1 MLPMVRWHDG
11 LSAGLWKKLLPVEKV
26 REPMKQKA
34 PQPEQYDFFA
44 FLSRMRYIS
53 RWGLM
58 RNTVPENIQEHS
70 LDVAV
75 IAHALATIR
84 NTYFNGTLD
93 AARVAL
99 YGIFHDASEIFTGDM
114 PTPVKHFNPNF
125 KRSFH
130 QLEDRARRKLLAML
144 PPELSR
150 EYEPLFFF
158 EGEAEYVPLVK
169 AADKIAALAKC
180 IEEEKSGNLE
190 FRRARA
196 EHEENLSASPLPEV
210 RYFMEKF
217 LPGYRLSLDELNLG

>member
-1 MLPMVRWHDG
+1 VTLKKE
-11 LSAGLWKKLLPVEKV
+11 SA
-26 REPMKQKA
+26 
-34 PQPEQYDFFA
+34 EQYDFFA

-75 IAHALATIR
+75 LAHALAMIR

-93 AARVAL
+93 PGRAAL
-99 YGIFHDASEIFTGDM
+99 FGIFHDASEIFTGDM

-125 KRSFH
+125 KKSFH

-144 PPELSR
+144 PPELAQS
-150 EYEPLFFF
+150 YEPLFFF
-158 EGEAEYVPLVK
+158 EDQAEYVPLVK

-196 EHEENLSASPLPEV
+196 EHEENLSSSPLPEV

-217 LPGYRLSLDELNLG
+217 LPGYRLSLDELKLG

>member
-1 MLPMVRWHDG
+1 M
-11 LSAGLWKKLLPVEKV
+11 KEKN
-26 REPMKQKA
+26 A
-34 PQPEQYDFFA
+34 PSQQYDFFA

-75 IAHALATIR
+75 IAHALVMIR
-84 NTYFNGTLD
+84 NTYFGGTLNPD
-93 AARVAL
+93 RVAL
-99 YGIFHDASEIFTGDM
+99 FGIFHDASEIFTGDM

-144 PPELSR
+144 PPELAA

-158 EGEAEYVPLVK
+158 EADGEYVQLVK
-169 AADKIAALAKC
+169 AADKIAALVKC

-190 FRRARA
+190 FRRAGA
-196 EHEENLSASPLPEV
+196 EHQALLAASPLPEV

-217 LPGYRLSLDELNLG
+217 LPGFRLSLDELHLG

>member
-1 MLPMVRWHDG
+1 MTDITAK
-11 LSAGLWKKLLPVEKV
+11 S
-26 REPMKQKA
+26 
-34 PQPEQYDFFA
+34 EQYDFFA

-75 IAHALATIR
+75 ISHALVMIR
-84 NTYFNGTLD
+84 NTYFAGNLD
-93 AARVAL
+93 ASRAAL
-99 YGIFHDASEIFTGDM
+99 YAIFHDASEIFTGDM

-130 QLEDRARRKLLAML
+130 QLEDRAKRKLLAML
-144 PPELSR
+144 PPEMAA

-158 EGEAEYVPLVK
+158 EEQQEYAVLVK

-180 IEEEKSGNLE
+180 IEEGKSGNHE
-190 FRRARA
+190 FRKA
-196 EHEENLSASPLPEV
+196 ESEHFEQLSASPLPEV
-210 RYFMEKF
+210 RYFLDKF
-217 LPGYRLSLDELNLG
+217 LPGYRLSLDELKLG

>member
-1 MLPMVRWHDG
+1 
-11 LSAGLWKKLLPVEKV
+11 
-26 REPMKQKA
+26 MKQKA

-93 AARVAL
+93 AGRVAL

-130 QLEDRARRKLLAML
+130 QLEDKARRKLLAML
-144 PPELSR
+144 PPELAQ
-150 EYEPLFFF
+150 EYEALFFF
-158 EGEAEYVPLVK
+158 DEEGGEYASLVK
-169 AADKIAALAKC
+169 AADKIAALTKC

-190 FRRARA
+190 FRRAGA
-196 EHEENLSASPLPEV
+196 EHYEHLSASPLPEV

>member
-1 MLPMVRWHDG
+1 MTAQ
-11 LSAGLWKKLLPVEKV
+11 SKTK
-26 REPMKQKA
+26 
-34 PQPEQYDFFA
+34 PEQYDFFA

-58 RNTVPENIQEHS
+58 RSTVPENIQEHS

-75 IAHALATIR
+75 IAHALTMIR
-84 NTYFNGTLD
+84 NTYFEGSLD
-93 AARVAL
+93 PSRAAL

-130 QLEDRARRKLLAML
+130 QLEDRARRKLLDML
-144 PPELSR
+144 PPELAR

-158 EGEAEYVPLVK
+158 DEQQEYAQLVK

-180 IEEEKSGNLE
+180 IEEGKSGNLE
-190 FRRARA
+190 FRRAEA
-196 EHEENLSASPLPEV
+196 EHFEQLSASPLPEV
-210 RYFMEKF
+210 RYFLEKF

>member
-1 MLPMVRWHDG
+1 M
-11 LSAGLWKKLLPVEKV
+11 KKSDI
-26 REPMKQKA
+26 
-34 PQPEQYDFFA
+34 PQEQYDFFA
-44 FLSRMRYIS
+44 FLSRMKYIS

-75 IAHALATIR
+75 IAHALVMIR
-84 NTYFNGTLD
+84 NTYFNGKLD
-93 AARVAL
+93 PGRAAL

-130 QLEDRARRKLLAML
+130 QLEDRARRKLLDML
-144 PPELSR
+144 PPELAQG
-150 EYEPLFFF
+150 YEPLFFF
-158 EGEAEYVPLVK
+158 EDQQEYLALVK

-180 IEEEKSGNLE
+180 IEEGKSGNLE
-190 FRRARA
+190 FRRAGL
-196 EHEENLSASPLPEV
+196 EHQEHLAASSLSEV

-217 LPGYRLSLDELNLG
+217 LPGYRLSLDELKLG

>member
-1 MLPMVRWHDG
+1 M
-11 LSAGLWKKLLPVEKV
+11 KKKV
-26 REPMKQKA
+26 QL
-34 PQPEQYDFFA
+34 EQFDFFA

-75 IAHALATIR
+75 IAHALVMIR
-84 NTYFNGTLD
+84 NTFFNGCLD
-93 AARVAL
+93 PSRAAM

-130 QLEDRARRKLLAML
+130 QLEDKARRKLLAML
-144 PPELSR
+144 PPELAK

-158 EGEAEYVPLVK
+158 EDQEEYVLLVK
-169 AADKIAALAKC
+169 AADRIAALTKC
-180 IEEEKSGNLE
+180 IEEGKSGNHE
-190 FRRARA
+190 FRRAEA
-196 EHEENLSASPLPEV
+196 EHFEQLSASTLPEV
-210 RYFMEKF
+210 RYFLEKF

>member
-1 MLPMVRWHDG
+1 MM
-11 LSAGLWKKLLPVEKV
+11 EKTTA
-26 REPMKQKA
+26 EGQH
-34 PQPEQYDFFA
+34 DFFA

-75 IAHALATIR
+75 IAHALAMIR
-84 NTYFNGTLD
+84 NTYFGGTLD
-93 AARVAL
+93 ASRAAL

-144 PPELSR
+144 PAELAR
-150 EYEPLFFF
+150 E
-158 EGEAEYVPLVK
+158 V
-169 AADKIAALAKC
+169 
-180 IEEEKSGNLE
+180 
-190 FRRARA
+190 
-196 EHEENLSASPLPEV
+196 
-210 RYFMEKF
+210 
-217 LPGYRLSLDELNLG
+217 

>member
-1 MLPMVRWHDG
+1 M
-11 LSAGLWKKLLPVEKV
+11 
-26 REPMKQKA
+26 QKPA
-34 PQPEQYDFFA
+34 AEQYDFFA

-75 IAHALATIR
+75 IAHALTMIR
-84 NTYFNGTLD
+84 NTYFDGILD
-93 AARVAL
+93 PSRAAM

-130 QLEDRARRKLLAML
+130 QMEDRARRKLLAML
-144 PPELSR
+144 PPELAK

-158 EGEAEYVPLVK
+158 DDEEEYVRIVK
-169 AADKIAALAKC
+169 AADKIAALTKC
-180 IEEEKSGNLE
+180 IEEGKSGNRE
-190 FRRARA
+190 FRRAET
-196 EHEENLSASPLPEV
+196 EHYEQLSASPLPEV
-210 RYFMEKF
+210 IYFLEKL
-217 LPGYRLSLDELNLG
+217 LPGYRLSLDELKLG

>member
-1 MLPMVRWHDG
+1 MADETEDRD
-11 LSAGLWKKLLPVEKV
+11 
-26 REPMKQKA
+26 PMKQNTA
-34 PQPEQYDFFA
+34 QPEQYDFFA

-75 IAHALATIR
+75 IAHALAVIR

-93 AARVAL
+93 ASRVAL
-99 YGIFHDASEIFTGDM
+99 FGIFHDASEILTGDM
-114 PTPVKHFNPNF
+114 PTPVKHFNPDF
-125 KRSFH
+125 KQSFH
-130 QLEDRARRKLLAML
+130 ELEDRARRKLLAML
-144 PPELSR
+144 PSELSR

-158 EGEAEYVPLVK
+158 EGEEEYVGLVK

-196 EHEENLSASPLPEV
+196 EHEENLNSSPLPEV

-217 LPGYRLSLDELNLG
+217 LPGYRLSLDELKLG

>member
-1 MLPMVRWHDG
+1 
-11 LSAGLWKKLLPVEKV
+11 
-26 REPMKQKA
+26 MKQK
-34 PQPEQYDFFA
+34 PQAEQYDFFA

-75 IAHALATIR
+75 IAHALAVIR
-84 NTYFNGTLD
+84 NTWFDGTLD
-93 AARVAL
+93 PGRIAL
-99 YGIFHDASEIFTGDM
+99 FAVFHDASEIFTGDM

-130 QLEDRARRKLLAML
+130 QLEDRARRKLLGML
-144 PPELSR
+144 PPELA
-150 EYEPLFFF
+150 EQYEPLFFF
-158 EGEAEYVPLVK
+158 EGDADAASLVK
-169 AADKIAALAKC
+169 AADKISALVKC

-190 FRRARA
+190 FRRARL
-196 EHEENLSASPLPEV
+196 EHEENLAASPLPEV

>member
-1 MLPMVRWHDG
+1 
-11 LSAGLWKKLLPVEKV
+11 
-26 REPMKQKA
+26 MKQK
-34 PQPEQYDFFA
+34 PEQPGQYDFFA

-70 LDVAV
+70 MDVAV
-75 IAHALATIR
+75 IAHALAVIR
-84 NTYFNGTLD
+84 NTYFDGSLD
-93 AARVAL
+93 ASRAAL
-99 YGIFHDASEIFTGDM
+99 FGIFHDASEIFTGDM
-114 PTPVKHFNPNF
+114 PTPVKHFDPDF

-130 QLEDRARRKLLAML
+130 QLEDHARRKLLDML

-158 EGEAEYVPLVK
+158 EGEAEYVPLIK

-196 EHEENLSASPLPEV
+196 EHEENLSTSPLPEV

>member
-1 MLPMVRWHDG
+1 MT
-11 LSAGLWKKLLPVEKV
+11 A
-26 REPMKQKA
+26 QTKA
-34 PQPEQYDFFA
+34 KPEQYDFFA

-75 IAHALATIR
+75 IAHALVMIR
-84 NTYFNGTLD
+84 NTYFEGKLD
-93 AARVAL
+93 PSRAAM

-114 PTPVKHFNPNF
+114 PTPVKHFDPNF

-130 QLEDRARRKLLAML
+130 QLEDHARRKLLDML
-144 PPELSR
+144 PPELAA
-150 EYEPLFFF
+150 EYEPLFFYDDQKDY
-158 EGEAEYVPLVK
+158 AQLVK

-180 IEEEKSGNLE
+180 IEEGKSGNLE
-190 FRRARA
+190 FRRAEA
-196 EHEENLSASPLPEV
+196 EHFEHLSASPLPEV
-210 RYFMEKF
+210 RYFLEKF

>member
-1 MLPMVRWHDG
+1 MNE
-11 LSAGLWKKLLPVEKV
+11 AAK
-26 REPMKQKA
+26 
-34 PQPEQYDFFA
+34 PEQYDFFA

-70 LDVAV
+70 LDVSI
-75 IAHALATIR
+75 IAHALVMIR
-84 NTYFNGTLD
+84 NTYYGGNLD
-93 AARVAL
+93 PARAAM

-130 QLEDRARRKLLAML
+130 QLEDKARRKLLAML
-144 PPELSR
+144 PPELAN

-158 EGEAEYVPLVK
+158 DEQEEYVQLVK

-180 IEEEKSGNLE
+180 IEEGKSGNHE
-190 FRRARA
+190 FRRAET
-196 EHEENLSASPLPEV
+196 EHFEQLSASHLPEV
-210 RYFMEKF
+210 IYFLEKL